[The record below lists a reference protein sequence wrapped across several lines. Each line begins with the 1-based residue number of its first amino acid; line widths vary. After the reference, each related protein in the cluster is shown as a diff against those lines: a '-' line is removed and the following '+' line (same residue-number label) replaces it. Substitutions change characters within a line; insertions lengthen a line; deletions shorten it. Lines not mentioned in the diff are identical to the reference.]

1 MNERSEEPTKRVAVI
16 TGAASGIGRAV
27 ALALASR
34 GATVVCADISGGRE
48 DTSSTIRE
56 AGGSSFAYELDVTSA
71 RSWSALIDRLRA
83 SEGRVDILG
92 NVAGVL
98 SGGPDTAI
106 ELSED
111 DWDRLMAVN
120 LKGCW
125 LGMRSTIPLMIE
137 GGGGRIVSMSSLAAY
152 KGQPNLLAYSTSKG
166 GLIAM
171 TQQAAVEYA
180 SSDVL
185 INAIAP
191 GVIETPILGD
201 MTSEMKSV
209 YADAH
214 LIKRLGKA
222 EEVAELFCYLVRPD
236 TSMITGQTF
245 RIDGGASI
253 S

>member
-1 MNERSEEPTKRVAVI
+1 MTERSEEFAGRVAVV

-27 ALALASR
+27 ANALATR
-34 GATVVCADISGGRE
+34 GATVVSADISSQRDVTVREIEERGGLAM
-48 DTSSTIRE
+48 SH
-56 AGGSSFAYELDVTSA
+56 ELDVTSA
-71 RSWSALIDRLRA
+71 SSWSTLVDTVLDAR
-83 SEGRVDILG
+83 GRIDILG

-98 SGGPDTAI
+98 AVGADTATD
-106 ELSED
+106 LTED

-125 LGMRSTIPLMIE
+125 LGMRAVIPSMLRT
-137 GGGGRIVSMSSLAAY
+137 GQGRIVSIASLAAY

-166 GLIAM
+166 GLISM

-180 SSDVL
+180 SADILV
-185 INAIAP
+185 NAIAP

-201 MTSEMKSV
+201 MTSEMRSV

-214 LIKRLGKA
+214 LIKRLGTA
-222 EEVAELFCYLVRPD
+222 EEVADLFCYLVHPN
-236 TSMITGQTF
+236 TSLITGQTF

-253 S
+253 A